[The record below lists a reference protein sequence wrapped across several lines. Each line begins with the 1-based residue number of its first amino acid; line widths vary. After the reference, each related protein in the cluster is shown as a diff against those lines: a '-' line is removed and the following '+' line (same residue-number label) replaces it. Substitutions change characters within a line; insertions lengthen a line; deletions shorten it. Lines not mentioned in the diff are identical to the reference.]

1 MSPEDREHI
10 ALVINFFWGE
20 IAAPNQ
26 VNESV
31 ARLAYE
37 SLESA
42 SNCTAAMHLGPR
54 SPSSKPGVSFIV
66 KQFAAI
72 AKRVAEDDSRI
83 YQLCRQRI
91 QVNHMSPMRL
101 ALMGL

>member
-1 MSPEDREHI
+1 MSPQDREHI

-20 IAAPNQ
+20 IAVPNQ

-42 SNCTAAMHLGPR
+42 SNCSIWCLAHPAQSPASR
-54 SPSSKPGVSFIV
+54 S
-66 KQFAAI
+66 
-72 AKRVAEDDSRI
+72 
-83 YQLCRQRI
+83 
-91 QVNHMSPMRL
+91 
-101 ALMGL
+101 